1 MAGLLEK
8 TLLMGLGVLTLTR
21 EKVKQA
27 VDELVEEEE
36 VEPEEARRLVDTLV
50 AKGERE
56 REGLRKLVR
65 EELDSVRPVTH
76 KEFDQL
82 NQKVDR
88 LLAKV
93 EELAE
98 GESEEEKTD

>member
-50 AKGERE
+50 AKGKQE

-65 EELDSVRPVTH
+65 EELDSVRPVTR

-82 NQKVDR
+82 NQKVDQ
-88 LLAKV
+88 LLARV